1 VQGRALM
8 DTVTDIELIDP
19 DLSSEV
25 LLYRLFHEPGVR
37 VFEPQQIA
45 AKCTCSREAVETMLK
60 SFSQDDRDHM
70 VKDGKIEVTCEFCSS
85 IYEFKPEDV
94 GANDPAQAKS
104 A

>member
-1 VQGRALM
+1 
-8 DTVTDIELIDP
+8 
-19 DLSSEV
+19 
-25 LLYRLFHEPGVR
+25 
-37 VFEPQQIA
+37 
-45 AKCTCSREAVETMLK
+45 
-60 SFSQDDRDHM
+60 M